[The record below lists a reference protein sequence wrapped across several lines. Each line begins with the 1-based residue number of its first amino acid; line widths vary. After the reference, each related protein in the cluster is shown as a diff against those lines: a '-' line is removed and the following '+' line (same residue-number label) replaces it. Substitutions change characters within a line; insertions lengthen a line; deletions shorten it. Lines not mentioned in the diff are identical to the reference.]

1 MEVRQKLPDEL
12 NSRGKWYVNKEIMDE
27 GTLTELKSST
37 EVTSN
42 KSCSKRFWMC
52 MPSMGEPLA
61 NAFQRPLFFF
71 YSAAS
76 QTFFPHFCPP
86 IFIAY
91 SHSHFVVLEL
101 KDPLLFPSPFLLKT
115 WRKLA
120 SQEASKWE
128 EKYANCFELMAKLK
142 VGDKSCFY

>member
-1 MEVRQKLPDEL
+1 
-12 NSRGKWYVNKEIMDE
+12 
-27 GTLTELKSST
+27 
-37 EVTSN
+37 
-42 KSCSKRFWMC
+42 

-76 QTFFPHFCPP
+76 QTFFPHFCPPNDNPP

-120 SQEASKWE
+120 SPEASKWE
-128 EKYANCFELMAKLK
+128 EKYANCFELTAKLK
-142 VGDKSCFY
+142 GGDKSCFY